1 MIVVDTSALF
11 AIVTDERESQRC
23 IEALMNESE
32 ILVSAATLV
41 EAGIVLEGRR
51 GATAVAELDLLVER
65 QHMSVVAVDAAHV
78 AMARQGFRLYGKG
91 RHPAALNFG
100 DCFSYALARLTAASL
115 LFVGND
121 FSQTDIDAA

>member
-11 AIVTDERESQRC
+11 AIVTGEHESQRC
-23 IEALMNESE
+23 IEALVRESE

-65 QHMSVVAVDAAHV
+65 QQMSVVPVDAVHV

-100 DCFSYALARLTAASL
+100 DCFSYALARLSAAPL
-115 LFVGND
+115 LFVGDD
-121 FSQTDIDAA
+121 FARTDIAAA